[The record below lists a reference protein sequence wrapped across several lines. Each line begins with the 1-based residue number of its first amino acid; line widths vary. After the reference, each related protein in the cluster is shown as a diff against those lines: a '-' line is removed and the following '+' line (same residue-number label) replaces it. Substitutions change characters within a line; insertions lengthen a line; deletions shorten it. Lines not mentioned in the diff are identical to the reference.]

1 MHGVFRVLDENP
13 CLSLD
18 SYVEQGGGEA
28 LRNARALQLPEVIE
42 LLKKSGLRG
51 RGGAGFPT
59 ATKWQSVVD
68 FGSASISTP
77 VIVNAAEG
85 EPSTFKDR
93 TILRN
98 NPYRVIEGALVAC
111 LVVGAEELIFAMKE
125 SFVQEWIR
133 VETAFNELK
142 SAGWLDALSVRL
154 VAGPSSYLFGEE
166 TALLEVV
173 NNRQPFPRVTPP
185 WRRGL
190 GEEET
195 GQHLSATAELATPFD
210 QGGAP
215 ALVNNVETFANVA
228 LILRHGAEWFR
239 EVGTQESPGTVVCT
253 VIGDVLRCGVGEYP
267 MGTPLSVAIAEIS
280 GGPLPGRKLVGM
292 LPGAS
297 AALLNEQALTTELS
311 HEAFKA
317 AGSGLGSA
325 GFYCIDDTFDP
336 FILAH
341 SASRFLSVESC
352 GQCLPCKEDGLALT
366 GLLGQLLDG
375 TAPTDVDGQIAKR
388 LGTVVNEARCS
399 LATQQQV
406 VIGSLIK
413 LCATTIMKPP
423 TIGEKQTVPRESIV
437 PLLDIFEG
445 KAIFDETFAQ
455 KQPDWSYAAV
465 DSGVFPAQ
473 RLQALDVETEP
484 PLTL

>member
-1 MHGVFRVLDENP
+1 MRAVFRVLDENP
-13 CLSLD
+13 CPSLR
-18 SYVEQGGGEA
+18 SYVKRGGGEG
-28 LRNARALQLPEVIE
+28 LRHARALKPLEVIE
-42 LLKKSGLRG
+42 LLKQSGLRG

-68 FGSASISTP
+68 YGSPSIPTP

-98 NPYRVIEGALVAC
+98 NPYRVIEGALIGCV
-111 LVVGAEELIFAMKE
+111 VVGAEELIFAMKG
-125 SFVQEWIR
+125 SFAQEWIR
-133 VETAFNELK
+133 VENALNEMK
-142 SAGWLDALSVRL
+142 SKGWLDDVSVRL
-154 VAGPSSYLFGEE
+154 IAGPGSYLFGEE

-195 GQHLSATAELATPFD
+195 GQLLSATAELATPAGE
-210 QGGAP
+210 GGAP

-228 LILRHGAEWFR
+228 LIARHGADWFR
-239 EVGTQESPGTVVCT
+239 EVGTQNSPGTVVCT
-253 VIGDVLRCGVGEYP
+253 VVGDVLRCGVGEYP
-267 MGTPLSVAIAEIS
+267 MGTPLNVAITEIS
-280 GGPLPGRKLVGM
+280 GGALPGRRIVGV

-297 AALLNEQALTTELS
+297 SALLEETKLTTQLS
-311 HEAFKA
+311 HEAFQA

-325 GFYCIDDTFDP
+325 GFHCIDDALDP
-336 FILAH
+336 FVLTH
-341 SASRFLSVESC
+341 SASRFLSIESC
-352 GQCLPCKEDGLALT
+352 GQCLPCKEDGMAVTAL
-366 GLLGQLLDG
+366 LSQLLDG
-375 TAPTDVDGQIAKR
+375 TAPPDVEPQIAKR
-388 LGTVVNEARCS
+388 LGTIVNEARCS

-406 VIGSLIK
+406 VVGSLIK
-413 LCATTIMKPP
+413 LCKVTDMEPP
-423 TIGEKQTVPRESIV
+423 HFGEVLSSRFGPIV
-437 PLLDIFEG
+437 PLLDIIDG
-445 KAIFDETFAQ
+445 KAIYDESHSQ
-455 KQPDWSYAAV
+455 KQPDWSYETM

-473 RLQALDVETEP
+473 RLQAIAVETEP